1 MTVAEAE
8 VIRLVD
14 LELVDPTSERTDSP
28 AERFGAPASGT
39 WRVIGRAHGVPIG
52 SADIPIRD
60 GGIHSDGLA
69 GLARAALA
77 DQLDAHLAADRMIDG
92 GASSEDRE
100 PACHAVAR
108 RVARSVVP
116 VSVIIP
122 TVGRL
127 DGLVTCVES
136 VLASGYGPL
145 EVIVAANGPRA
156 EDVRARLDGRWPDVR
171 VVVEARAGTSLA
183 RNRGFEEAR
192 GELILFVDDDV
203 VVDRSWLV
211 GAVGAFLDDPGIGAV
226 TGPIVPL
233 ELATLAQ
240 RLIEAYGGFGKGFT
254 PRRFELARPP
264 DDSPL
269 FPFAAGQLGSGA
281 NMGFRREALRRVG
294 GFDPAL
300 GGGTPARGGEDLSA
314 LVETILD
321 GWAVAYEPR
330 MLVRHHHH
338 PSYAR
343 LRRVMLGYGLG
354 LGGYLTKNRA
364 RASR

>member
-1 MTVAEAE
+1 
-8 VIRLVD
+8 
-14 LELVDPTSERTDSP
+14 
-28 AERFGAPASGT
+28 
-39 WRVIGRAHGVPIG
+39 
-52 SADIPIRD
+52 
-60 GGIHSDGLA
+60 
-69 GLARAALA
+69 
-77 DQLDAHLAADRMIDG
+77 MIDG
-92 GASSEDRE
+92 GASSEERE

-127 DGLVTCVES
+127 DGLVTCVEL

-354 LGGYLTKNRA
+354 LGGYLTRIALEHPGEIPGLLRRLPAGARHLLAAGSSKNRGRGA
-364 RASR
+364 DYPLALTLLERVGLLCGPAAYLLGRLRSVRPTEPDRRASGLPIAP